1 MAQEQSYDIPL
12 HDIKPIVQIEEYSL
26 YYFLGASFFAVALI
40 LGLSYLLFSW
50 LKKRNRYNKR
60 KEHFESFKTLDLS
73 STKESA
79 YAITF
84 YGATFKNDS
93 LRHQESYDNLVGRLE
108 RYKYKKEVEGY
119 DDETLGYIELYK
131 GMVDV

>member
-1 MAQEQSYDIPL
+1 MAQVQSYDIPL

-26 YYFLGASFFAVALI
+26 YYFLSISIFAVVLV
-40 LGLSYLLFSW
+40 LLLSYLLFSW

-93 LRHQESYDNLVGRLE
+93 LRHKESYDNLVGRLE
-108 RYKYKKEVEGY
+108 QYKYKKEVEGY

>member
-1 MAQEQSYDIPL
+1 MADMQSYDIPL
-12 HDIKPIVQIEEYSL
+12 HDIKPIVRIEEYSL
-26 YYFLGASFFAVALI
+26 YYFLGISLFAVVLV
-40 LGLSYLLFSW
+40 LLLSYLLFSW

-60 KEHFESFKTLDLS
+60 REHFESLKTLDLKR
-73 STKESA
+73 TKESA
-79 YAITF
+79 YDITF

-93 LRHQESYDNLVGRLE
+93 LRHKESYDNLVGRLE

-131 GMVDV
+131 GMIDV